1 MISVILTKYKRQ
13 NLFKEQLDSV
23 KNQSLK
29 PCEVLI
35 CDNTINNKGV
45 WERFNTAKQAKGDFV
60 CIMDDDTIPGVD
72 WLQNCYNS
80 FQVKEG
86 VYGTCGY
93 LFNSNKQYENNYERI
108 GWCNPIGKITQVDYV
123 VHNWF
128 FKKEWLK
135 FFWKVDNVPHNYG
148 EDMNLSFQ
156 LQKEGI
162 NTYVPPH
169 PLDIQS
175 LWGSLKGIEYG
186 DDENSLWVSNPNNFK
201 NKMYGYF
208 DKQINEGWKLLN
220 KETLI

>member
-86 VYGTCGY
+86 IYGTCGY
-93 LFNSNKQYENNYERI
+93 LFNSNTQYENNYERI

-128 FKKEWLK
+128 FKKEWLD
-135 FFWKVDNVPHNYG
+135 FFWKVDTVPHNYG

>member
-1 MISVILTKYKRQ
+1 
-13 NLFKEQLDSV
+13 
-23 KNQSLK
+23 
-29 PCEVLI
+29 
-35 CDNTINNKGV
+35 
-45 WERFNTAKQAKGDFV
+45 
-60 CIMDDDTIPGVD
+60 
-72 WLQNCYNS
+72 
-80 FQVKEG
+80 
-86 VYGTCGY
+86 
-93 LFNSNKQYENNYERI
+93 
-108 GWCNPIGKITQVDYV
+108 
-123 VHNWF
+123 
-128 FKKEWLK
+128 
-135 FFWKVDNVPHNYG
+135 
-148 EDMNLSFQ
+148 MNLSFQ